1 MATRLY
7 DPYEHADQM
16 GVRIFRHTL
25 RDCYGAWA
33 PGKRAIL
40 LDRNVP
46 AEFEIPV
53 LAHECDHAEH
63 NDPPG
68 HHARYEARADLHAA
82 QRLIDVAK
90 FDDLMS
96 VHTDY
101 DLVCLELGV
110 TREQLVQFVKF
121 RKQQIEQKL
130 QLHRFGQ
137 AVYRRPKMGAGQ
149 YEAKYE
155 VA

>member
-1 MATRLY
+1 MATPLY
-7 DPYEHADQM
+7 DPYAHADQM
-16 GVRIFRHTL
+16 GVRIYRHTL
-25 RDCYGAWA
+25 HDCYGAWI

-40 LDRNVP
+40 LDRNIP
-46 AEFEIPV
+46 AEFEVPV

-68 HHARYEARADLHAA
+68 HHVRYEARANLHAA
-82 QRLIDVAK
+82 QRLIVVAR

-110 TREQLVQFVKF
+110 TREQLIEFAKF
-121 RKQQIEQKL
+121 RRDQIAKKL
-130 QLHRFGQ
+130 RLHRLGQ
-137 AVYRRPKMGAGQ
+137 AVYMGPKMGAGQ
-149 YEAKYE
+149 YIAKFE